1 MHGKLKV
8 RKIIPPRREALLIT
22 KLVFI
27 DKQDKNAQPSTFVT
41 VLRIFLLKYI

>member
-8 RKIIPPRREALLIT
+8 RKIIPSRREALLIT

-41 VLRIFLLKYI
+41 VLRISLLKDI